1 MMDSKN
7 DVATAK
13 QARFQKFSEYV
24 ENNSNEIVFDY
35 RDELS
40 SEQVTQILEGKADDV
55 RLDIEDYNANYMD
68 RDDWYWSNMAEE
80 LGVELDEINEW
91 LDSEDGFW
99 PATEL
104 TYYEWEKILGNTSV
118 EITATVWDAEWNF
131 NNWAYGGPVNYSDVK
146 ESLRILGINPL
157 EFKKAFDDSSV
168 SLGGSHRLRGYFPDM
183 PNRKPAVDV
192 NELRGN
198 MCVLYDGVLNFCLG
212 DLEQVAEVASGE
224 TKNITFKKG
233 TNVVMYDFGNGAG
246 ITEVQ
251 LKEDVTI
258 PRKKVEF
265 KNDNE
270 SRYGIQSCY
279 GFVHSYWTEGSVQ
292 NG

>member
-1 MMDSKN
+1 MMASKN

-40 SEQVTQILEGKADDV
+40 SEQVTQVLEGKADDV

-131 NNWAYGGPVNYSDVK
+131 NNWAYGGPVNYS
-146 ESLRILGINPL
+146 SFI
-157 EFKKAFDDSSV
+157 F
-168 SLGGSHRLRGYFPDM
+168 
-183 PNRKPAVDV
+183 
-192 NELRGN
+192 
-198 MCVLYDGVLNFCLG
+198 
-212 DLEQVAEVASGE
+212 
-224 TKNITFKKG
+224 
-233 TNVVMYDFGNGAG
+233 TN
-246 ITEVQ
+246 
-251 LKEDVTI
+251 
-258 PRKKVEF
+258 
-265 KNDNE
+265 
-270 SRYGIQSCY
+270 
-279 GFVHSYWTEGSVQ
+279 GFST
-292 NG
+292 